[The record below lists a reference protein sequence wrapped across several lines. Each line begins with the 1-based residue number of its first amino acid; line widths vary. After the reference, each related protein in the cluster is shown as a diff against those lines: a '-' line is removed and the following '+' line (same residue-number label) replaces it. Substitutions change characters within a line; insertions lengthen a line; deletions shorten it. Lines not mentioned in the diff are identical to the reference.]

1 MADFAKNIVYLKSIL
16 NLMKMIKRIFLFTL
30 GCMMCG
36 MMKAQHQELFDE
48 FRREAGDQA
57 EMFSGKLEHGY
68 SSTIYIN
75 HPYWLSDEF
84 STGNVM
90 FKGLLYKDV
99 LLRYD
104 ALLKQ
109 LVVNIPVKGS
119 NVCVPM
125 HLVEK
130 FTLGN
135 TDYERRNGEFVA
147 VLFSSPR
154 MELIEQI
161 HITMKSALEY
171 GVKVRCEFNRD
182 VKYYV
187 LRGGQMHEVNKL
199 RSVLKLYPEF
209 KRELRRFAKMHY
221 LDFKEHRQSSLNSM
235 IEYAD
240 ELLTQS

>member
-1 MADFAKNIVYLKSIL
+1 MADFAKNIVYLKSNL
-16 NLMKMIKRIFLFTL
+16 NLMKMMKRIFLITL

-36 MMKAQHQELFDE
+36 MMKAQHQEVFDE

-68 SSTIYIN
+68 SPTIYIN
-75 HPYWLSDEF
+75 HPYWLSGDF

-90 FKGLLYKDV
+90 FKGLLYRDV

-104 ALLKQ
+104 AQLKQ
-109 LVVNIPVKGS
+109 LIVNLPVKGS
-119 NVCVPM
+119 NICIPM
-125 HLVEK
+125 HLVGK
-130 FTLGN
+130 FTLGS
-135 TDYERRNGEFVA
+135 TDFERRNGEFVA

-161 HITMKSALEY
+161 NITIKSVLEN
-171 GVKVRCEFNRD
+171 GSKVRYEFERN

-199 RSVLKLYPEF
+199 RSVLKLYPEI
-209 KRELRRFAKMHY
+209 KRELKRFAKMHY
-221 LDFKEHRQSSLNSM
+221 LDFKEHRQSSLNSL